1 MIWAVVLA
9 AGRSERMGSAKLLLP
24 VGRST
29 LIETVI
35 SGVLRSRPD
44 GIIIVLGADRKK
56 LEPVVGKYPVRT
68 VFNPD
73 FEQGMLSSV
82 KRGFKALPP
91 EARAVLV
98 FLGDQPASPASVACR
113 IIDAYRKTGKGIVLP
128 AYRGR
133 RGHPVLIDLKYRD
146 EVGALDPRIGL
157 RQLPRAH
164 PDDVFEVRVRTAAV
178 LRDIDTPEDYRALLK
193 SRRALGND

>member
-24 VGRST
+24 MGRST

-35 SGVLRSRPD
+35 GGVLRSRPD
-44 GIIIVLGADRKK
+44 GVLVVLGADREKI
-56 LEPVVGKYPVRT
+56 EPVIGRYPVRT

-73 FEQGMLSSV
+73 FGRGMLSSV
-82 KRGFKALPP
+82 KRGFEAVPP
-91 EARAVLV
+91 DARAVLV
-98 FLGDQPASPASVACR
+98 FLGDQPAPPASVTCR

-133 RGHPVLIDLKYRD
+133 RGHPVLVDLKYRD

-157 RQLPRAH
+157 RQLSRAH
-164 PDDVFEVRVRTAAV
+164 PDDVFEVKVRTPAV
-178 LRDIDTPEDYRALLK
+178 LRDIDTQEDYRALLK
-193 SRRALGND
+193 

>member
-9 AGRSERMGSAKLLLP
+9 AGKSERMGSAKLLLP
-24 VGRST
+24 MGRST

-35 SGVLRSRPD
+35 GGILRSRPD
-44 GIIIVLGADRKK
+44 GVLVVLGADREK
-56 LEPVVGKYPVRT
+56 LEPVIGKYPVRT

-82 KRGFKALPP
+82 KRGFEAVPP
-91 EARAVLV
+91 DARAVLV
-98 FLGDQPASPASVACR
+98 FLGDQPAPPASVTGR

-133 RGHPVLIDLKYRD
+133 RGHPVLIDVKYRG
-146 EVGALDPRIGL
+146 EVAALDPWIGL
-157 RQLPRAH
+157 RQLPHAH
-164 PDDVFEVRVRTAAV
+164 PDDVLEVKVRTEAV

-193 SRRALGND
+193 S

>member
-24 VGRST
+24 MGRIT

-35 SGVLRSRPD
+35 RGVLRSRVE
-44 GIIIVLGADRKK
+44 GVLVVLGADREK
-56 LEPVVGKYPVRT
+56 LEPVIGRYPVRT

-73 FEQGMLSSV
+73 FGRGMLSSV
-82 KRGFKALPP
+82 KRGFEAVPP
-91 EARAVLV
+91 DVRAVLV
-98 FLGDQPASPASVACR
+98 FLGDQPAPSASVTCR

-128 AYRGR
+128 AFRGR
-133 RGHPVLIDLKYRD
+133 RGHPVLVDLKYRD

-164 PDDVFEVRVRTAAV
+164 PDDVFEVKVRTPAV
-178 LRDIDTPEDYRALLK
+178 LRDIDTQKDYRTLLK
-193 SRRALGND
+193 